1 MAKQIL
7 ERILDD
13 LDGSEGAASIEF
25 GLDGVMYT
33 IDLTDK
39 HQDELRSTLEPFL
52 ASARRERRLAAGR
65 SAVRRPAAGTGDR
78 DRNQAIRGWA
88 LENGIEL
95 ATRGRIAQGVLD
107 AFDSSDVDALY
118 AAVGIERAPEAPKR
132 GRRKAAG
139 LEFSEPT
146 S

>member
-33 IDLTDK
+33 IDLNEK
-39 HQDELRSTLEPFL
+39 HQDELRATLEPFL

-65 SAVRRPAAGTGDR
+65 GARRPAPGTGDR
-78 DRNQAIRGWA
+78 DRNQAIRAWA

-107 AFDSSDVDALY
+107 AFDNSDVDALY
-118 AAVGIERAPEAPKR
+118 AAVGIERAAAETPKR

-139 LEFSEPT
+139 LEFSEPN